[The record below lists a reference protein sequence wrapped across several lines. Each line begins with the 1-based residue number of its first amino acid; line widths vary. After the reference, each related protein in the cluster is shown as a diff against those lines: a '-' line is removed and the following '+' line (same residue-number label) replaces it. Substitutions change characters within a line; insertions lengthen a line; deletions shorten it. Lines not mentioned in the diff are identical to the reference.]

1 MDMWRRGWAIL
12 KRSVKGWVKQW
23 LLREPLEQRT
33 ARRYIQPELIVHYW
47 DGSAPEGHNL
57 GDISESGAYIYTL
70 ERWYPGTIVRI
81 VLQGYDRAAREDGT
95 TVPAATTCVHARV
108 VRHGPDGVGVEFAFR
123 DKEENSTFRKFLAAL
138 PVQPVRT
145 APPPDKIPFHRE
157 GQALVE
163 FAVIVPLV
171 FLLAV
176 NAVNFGGFI
185 FAWITVAGAARAGAE
200 YMVLSSASP
209 GGATPA
215 TLAQIKVLVAN
226 DVASMLNKASIVVA
240 TCTNGTTA
248 ANGCTTLYDPEA
260 PTYTLATVDVT
271 YTYKPLIPF
280 FLFPGLGISA
290 TLPAGTIHRKTVM
303 RMLQ

>member
-1 MDMWRRGWAIL
+1 
-12 KRSVKGWVKQW
+12 
-23 LLREPLEQRT
+23 
-33 ARRYIQPELIVHYW
+33 VHYW
-47 DGSAPEGHNL
+47 DGSAPEGRCL
-57 GDISESGAYIYTL
+57 RDISQFGAYIYTP

-81 VLQGYDRAAREDGT
+81 VLQGYRRAEREDGT
-95 TVPAATTCVHARV
+95 TAPAATTCVHARV

-123 DKEENSTFRKFLAAL
+123 DKAESSTFGKFLAAL

-145 APPPDKIPFHRE
+145 APPPVGTAPPPVRTAPHRE

-200 YMVLSSASP
+200 YMVMSSASP
-209 GGATPA
+209 GAPTPA
-215 TLAQIKVLVAN
+215 TLTQIKALVAS
-226 DVASMLNKASIVVA
+226 DVASLLNKASIVVA
-240 TCTNGTTA
+240 TCTNSTTA

-271 YTYKPLIPF
+271 YTYKPLIPL
-280 FLFPGLGISA
+280 FLFPGLGIAA
-290 TLPAGTIHRKTVM
+290 TLPSATVHRKTVM